1 MIELDYM
8 EEADGTLRPLLEVHQ
23 TILPLTKYGL
33 MRKKF
38 LEEQMSA
45 VYLSL
50 QVTDSLYS
58 HCREVETRAQDMKE
72 RLKKDLREGSKPP
85 ETEDFMEMVTYQNG
99 IDHQAEEIVLKEIVY
114 SKEIPTITMKKK

>member
-8 EEADGTLRPLLEVHQ
+8 EEADGTLRPLLEVKE

-50 QVTDSLYS
+50 QVTDSLYR
-58 HCREVETRAQDMKE
+58 HCREVEARAQDMKE
-72 RLKKDLREGSKPP
+72 RLKKDLREVSKPP
-85 ETEDFMEMVTYQNG
+85 ETEDFMEMVAYQNG
-99 IDHQAEEIVLKEIVY
+99 IDHQAEEMVLKEIVY
-114 SKEIPTITMKKK
+114 SKEIPTITMTKE

>member
-8 EEADGTLRPLLEVHQ
+8 EEVDGTLRPLLEVHQ

-85 ETEDFMEMVTYQNG
+85 ETEDFMEMVAYQNG

-114 SKEIPTITMKKK
+114 SKEIPTITMEKK